1 MTQEEIYKLISN
13 NMKYGAY
20 VYNQLSTLSSQWDN
34 NYKVEYLYDTIPN
47 NSLLFMV
54 PIYSSLNSKSY
65 TCKLTIRY
73 LKKTVANNDGTL
85 KGVYQEKT
93 YDVYVENPEGT
104 LTKASRGDIVAH
116 RLCIFRFINGDD
128 DTVILINS
136 PLYNSV
142 SLSTLTVTNKA
153 KFYQRP
159 IVIDDVTGAEIPLAS
174 NTDLTALEN
183 RVAKL
188 ESKFTYGT
196 VSAEEALVDA
206 DEGTIYIQIEEGY

>member
-34 NYKVEYLYDTIPN
+34 NYKIEYLYDTIPN

-54 PIYSSLNSKSY
+54 PIYSSKNS

-73 LKKTVANNDGTL
+73 LKKTVQNSDGTL
-85 KGVYQEKT
+85 KGIYQEKT
-93 YDVYVENPEGT
+93 YDVYVENPEGV
-104 LTKASRGDIVAH
+104 LTKASKGDIVAH

-142 SLSTLTVTNKA
+142 SLSTLTVVNKA

-159 IVIDDVTGAEIPLAS
+159 VVVDAVTEAEIPLAS
-174 NTDLTALEN
+174 NTDLLALEN
-183 RVAKL
+183 RVTKL

-206 DEGTIYIQIEEGY
+206 EEGTIYIQIEEGY

>member
-34 NYKVEYLYDTIPN
+34 NYKIEYLYDTIPN

-54 PIYSSLNSKSY
+54 PIYSSKNS

-73 LKKTVANNDGTL
+73 LKKTITNSDGTL
-85 KGVYQEKT
+85 KGIYQEKT
-93 YDVYVENPEGT
+93 YDVYVENPEGV
-104 LTKASRGDIVAH
+104 LTKASKGDIVAH

-142 SLSTLTVTNKA
+142 SLSTLTVVNKA

-159 IVIDDVTGAEIPLAS
+159 VVVDAVTEAEIPLAS
-174 NTDLTALEN
+174 NTDLLALEN

-206 DEGTIYIQIEEGY
+206 EEGTIYIQIEEGY

>member
-34 NYKVEYLYDTIPN
+34 NYKIDYLYDAIPN

-54 PIYSSLNSKSY
+54 PIYSSKES

-73 LKKTVANNDGTL
+73 LKKTITNSDGTL
-85 KGVYQEKT
+85 KGIYQEKT
-93 YDVYVENPEGT
+93 YDVYVENPEGV
-104 LTKASRGDIVAH
+104 LTKASKGDIVAH

-142 SLSTLTVTNKA
+142 SLSTLTVTNKT

-159 IVIDDVTGAEIPLAS
+159 VVADDVTGVEIPLAS

-206 DEGTIYIQIEEGY
+206 EEGTIYIQIEEGY